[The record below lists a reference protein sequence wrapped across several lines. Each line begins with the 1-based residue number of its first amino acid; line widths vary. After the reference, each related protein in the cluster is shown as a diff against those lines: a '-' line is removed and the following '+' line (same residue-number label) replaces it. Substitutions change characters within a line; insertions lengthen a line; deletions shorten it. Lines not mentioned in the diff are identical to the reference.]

1 MWKNA
6 MLSIRKNVGRTILL
20 LGVAFLMINLVM
32 AGLEIRKATKKS
44 MDTTRKSLGSDVTLA
59 YNMKALMN
67 NRSKGEALDQLNTS
81 IKVSDAN
88 KLSKLQYVKSVNY
101 LQTVSVDTD
110 DIEPVNMS
118 STTTTSQTNQPS
130 QSNQSENNNGPGPM
144 DNNNFTVSGQTTMK
158 TLSAFVNKNYVL
170 KSGRL
175 LSESDA
181 KTNNAVISSELA
193 SDNNLKVGSTFSVYT
208 TDSSNNKTTIT
219 VKVVGIYSVKT
230 VNQIGGLSNR
240 QSPYNTIYTS
250 LETAQKLNSSTTTI
264 SSAIY
269 TLDDPDH
276 ISAFKKLAKKTSV
289 DWNTYTLDANDQ
301 VYQMSIGSL
310 KNMNKFASLFVLIVI
325 VVGAIVMALVL
336 ILALRS
342 RYYEYGI
349 LLSLG
354 ESKLRIIGQQLIEVG
369 LVVVI
374 AFMLSLGSG
383 QFVGKKISS
392 MLESA
397 STSSSTVTMKMPT
410 NNNEQQP
417 QQKTKD
423 LDVALS
429 GEVIGEVAGVSI
441 LIVVIAILLPSV
453 AILYMSPRKILMKK
467 EG

>member
-6 MLSIRKNVGRTILL
+6 MLSIKKNMGRTILL
-20 LGVAFLMINLVM
+20 LGVAFLIVNLVM
-32 AGLEIRKATKKS
+32 AGLEIKTATKKS
-44 MDTTRKSLGSDVTLA
+44 MDATRQSLGSDVTLA
-59 YNMKALMN
+59 YNMKALMR
-67 NRSKGEALDQLNTS
+67 NRSKGEALDELNTS

-101 LQTVSVDTD
+101 LQTVSVNTD

-118 STTTTSQTNQPS
+118 STTTASQP
-130 QSNQSENNNGPGPM
+130 NQSEKNNGPAPM

-170 KSGRL
+170 KLGRL
-175 LSESDA
+175 LNESDA

-208 TDSSNNKTTIT
+208 TDSSNNKTSIT
-219 VKVVGIYSVKT
+219 VQVVGIYSVKT
-230 VNQIGGLSNR
+230 VNQISGFSNR

-250 LETAQKLNSSTTTI
+250 LETAQKLNNLTTTI
-264 SSAIY
+264 TSAIY
-269 TLDDPDH
+269 TLDAPSH

-301 VYQMSIGSL
+301 IYQMSIGSL

-325 VVGAIVMALVL
+325 VAGAIVMALVL

-369 LVVVI
+369 LVVVL

-392 MLESA
+392 ILASA
-397 STSSSTVTMKMPT
+397 SASSSTVMMKMPT
-410 NNNEQQP
+410 SNNEQHPQP
-417 QQKTKD
+417 KTKD
-423 LDVALS
+423 FDVTLS
-429 GEVIGEVAGVSI
+429 GEVIGEVAGVSV
-441 LIVVIAILLPSV
+441 LIVVIAILLPSF
-453 AILYMSPRKILMKK
+453 AILHMSPRKILMKK

>member
-6 MLSIRKNVGRTILL
+6 MLSIKKNMGRTILL
-20 LGVAFLMINLVM
+20 LGVAFLIVNLVM
-32 AGLEIRKATKKS
+32 AGLEIKTATKKS
-44 MDTTRKSLGSDVTLA
+44 MDATRQSLGSDVTLA
-59 YNMKALMN
+59 YNMKALMR
-67 NRSKGEALDQLNTS
+67 NRSKGEALDELNTS

-101 LQTVSVDTD
+101 LQTVSVNTD

-118 STTTTSQTNQPS
+118 STSQTNPS
-130 QSNQSENNNGPGPM
+130 DHNGPM
-144 DNNNFTVSGQTTMK
+144 DNKNFTISGQTTMK
-158 TLSAFVNKNYVL
+158 TLNAFVNKNVVL

-175 LSESDA
+175 LNESDA

-208 TDSSNNKTTIT
+208 TDSSNNKTSIT
-219 VKVVGIYSVKT
+219 VQVVGIYSVKT
-230 VNQIGGLSNR
+230 VNQISGFSNR

-250 LETAQKLNSSTTTI
+250 LEIAQKLNNSTTTI

-269 TLDDPDH
+269 TLDDPSH

-301 VYQMSIGSL
+301 IYQMSIGSL

-369 LVVVI
+369 LVVVL

-392 MLESA
+392 ILASA
-397 STSSSTVTMKMPT
+397 SASSSTVMMKMPT
-410 NNNEQQP
+410 SNNEQHPQP
-417 QQKTKD
+417 KTKD
-423 LDVALS
+423 FDVTLS
-429 GEVIGEVAGVSI
+429 GEVIGEVAGVSA
-441 LIVVIAILLPSV
+441 LIVVMSILLPSL
-453 AILYMSPRKILMKK
+453 AILRLSPRQILMKK

>member
-6 MLSIRKNVGRTILL
+6 MLSIKKNMGRTILL
-20 LGVAFLMINLVM
+20 LGVAFLIVNLVM
-32 AGLEIRKATKKS
+32 AGLEIKTATKKS
-44 MDTTRKSLGSDVTLA
+44 MDATRQSLGSDVTLA
-59 YNMKALMN
+59 YNMKALMR
-67 NRSKGEALDQLNTS
+67 NRSKGEALDELNTS

-101 LQTVSVDTD
+101 LQTVSVNTD

-118 STTTTSQTNQPS
+118 STSQTNPS
-130 QSNQSENNNGPGPM
+130 DHNGPM
-144 DNNNFTVSGQTTMK
+144 DNKNFTISGQTTMK
-158 TLSAFVNKNYVL
+158 TLNAFVNKNVVL

-175 LSESDA
+175 LNESDA

-208 TDSSNNKTTIT
+208 TDSSNNKTSIT
-219 VKVVGIYSVKT
+219 VQVVGIYSVKT
-230 VNQIGGLSNR
+230 VNQISGFSNC

-250 LETAQKLNSSTTTI
+250 LETAQKLNNSTTTI

-269 TLDDPDH
+269 TLDDPSH

-301 VYQMSIGSL
+301 IYQMSIGSL

-369 LVVVI
+369 LVVVL

-392 MLESA
+392 ILASA
-397 STSSSTVTMKMPT
+397 SASSSTVMMKMPT
-410 NNNEQQP
+410 SNNEQHPQP
-417 QQKTKD
+417 KTKD
-423 LDVALS
+423 FDVTLS
-429 GEVIGEVAGVSI
+429 GEVIGEVAGVSA
-441 LIVVIAILLPSV
+441 LIVVMSILLPSL
-453 AILYMSPRKILMKK
+453 AILRLSPRQILMKK

>member
-6 MLSIRKNVGRTILL
+6 MLSIKKNMGRTILL
-20 LGVAFLMINLVM
+20 LGVAFLIVNLVM
-32 AGLEIRKATKKS
+32 AGLEIKTATKKS
-44 MDTTRKSLGSDVTLA
+44 MDATRQSLGSDVTLA
-59 YNMKALMN
+59 YNMKALMR
-67 NRSKGEALDQLNTS
+67 NRSKGEALDELNTS

-101 LQTVSVDTD
+101 LQTVSVNTD

-118 STTTTSQTNQPS
+118 STTTASQP
-130 QSNQSENNNGPGPM
+130 NQSEKNNGPAPM

-170 KSGRL
+170 KLGRL
-175 LSESDA
+175 LNESDA

-208 TDSSNNKTTIT
+208 TDSSNNKISIT
-219 VKVVGIYSVKT
+219 VQVVGIYSVKT
-230 VNQIGGLSNR
+230 VNQISGFSNR

-250 LETAQKLNSSTTTI
+250 LETAQKLNNLTTTI

-269 TLDDPDH
+269 TLDDPSH

-301 VYQMSIGSL
+301 IYQMSIGSL

-325 VVGAIVMALVL
+325 VAGAIVMALVL

-369 LVVVI
+369 LVVVL

-392 MLESA
+392 ILASA
-397 STSSSTVTMKMPT
+397 SASSSTVMMKMPT
-410 NNNEQQP
+410 SNNEQHPQP
-417 QQKTKD
+417 KTKD
-423 LDVALS
+423 FDVTLS
-429 GEVIGEVAGVSI
+429 GEVIGEVAGVSV
-441 LIVVIAILLPSV
+441 LIVVIAILLPSF
-453 AILYMSPRKILMKK
+453 AILHMSPRKILMKK

>member
-6 MLSIRKNVGRTILL
+6 MLSIKKNMGRTILL
-20 LGVAFLMINLVM
+20 LGVAFLIVNLVM
-32 AGLEIRKATKKS
+32 AGLEIKTATKKS
-44 MDTTRKSLGSDVTLA
+44 MDATRQSLGSDVTLA
-59 YNMKALMN
+59 YNMKALMR
-67 NRSKGEALDQLNTS
+67 NRSKGEALDELNTS

-101 LQTVSVDTD
+101 LQTVSVNTD

-118 STTTTSQTNQPS
+118 LTTTASQP
-130 QSNQSENNNGPGPM
+130 NQSEKNNGPAPM

-170 KSGRL
+170 KLGRL
-175 LSESDA
+175 LNESDA

-208 TDSSNNKTTIT
+208 TDSSNNKTSIT
-219 VKVVGIYSVKT
+219 VQVVGIYSVKT
-230 VNQIGGLSNR
+230 VNQISGFSNR

-250 LETAQKLNSSTTTI
+250 LETAQKLNNLTTTI

-269 TLDDPDH
+269 TLDDPSH

-301 VYQMSIGSL
+301 IYQMSIGSL

-325 VVGAIVMALVL
+325 VAGAIVMALVL

-369 LVVVI
+369 LVVVL

-392 MLESA
+392 ILASA
-397 STSSSTVTMKMPT
+397 SASSSTVMMKIPT
-410 NNNEQQP
+410 SNNEQHPQP
-417 QQKTKD
+417 KTKD
-423 LDVALS
+423 FDVTLS
-429 GEVIGEVAGVSI
+429 GEVIGEVAGVSV
-441 LIVVIAILLPSV
+441 LIVVIAILLPSF
-453 AILYMSPRKILMKK
+453 AILHMSPRKILMKK

>member
-6 MLSIRKNVGRTILL
+6 MLSIKKNMGRTILL
-20 LGVAFLMINLVM
+20 LGVAFLIVNLVM
-32 AGLEIRKATKKS
+32 AGLEIKTATKKS
-44 MDTTRKSLGSDVTLA
+44 MDATRQSLGSDVTLA
-59 YNMKALMN
+59 YNMKALMR
-67 NRSKGEALDQLNTS
+67 NRSKGEALDELNTS

-101 LQTVSVDTD
+101 LQTVSVNTD

-118 STTTTSQTNQPS
+118 STTTASQP
-130 QSNQSENNNGPGPM
+130 NQSEKNNGPAPM

-170 KSGRL
+170 KLGRL
-175 LSESDA
+175 LNESDA

-208 TDSSNNKTTIT
+208 TDSSNNKTSIT
-219 VKVVGIYSVKT
+219 VQVVGIYSVKT
-230 VNQIGGLSNR
+230 VNQISGFSNR

-250 LETAQKLNSSTTTI
+250 LETAQKLNNLTTTI

-269 TLDDPDH
+269 TLDDPSH

-301 VYQMSIGSL
+301 IYQMSIGSL

-325 VVGAIVMALVL
+325 VAGAIVMALVL

-369 LVVVI
+369 LVVVL

-392 MLESA
+392 ILASA
-397 STSSSTVTMKMPT
+397 SASSSTVMMKMPT
-410 NNNEQQP
+410 SNNEQHPQP
-417 QQKTKD
+417 KTKD
-423 LDVALS
+423 FDVTLS
-429 GEVIGEVAGVSI
+429 GEVIGEVAGVSV
-441 LIVVIAILLPSV
+441 LIVVIAILLPSF
-453 AILYMSPRKILMKK
+453 ANLHMSPRKILMKK

>member
-6 MLSIRKNVGRTILL
+6 MLSIKKNMGRTILL
-20 LGVAFLMINLVM
+20 LGVAFLIVNLVM
-32 AGLEIRKATKKS
+32 AGLEIKTATKKS
-44 MDTTRKSLGSDVTLA
+44 MDATRQSLGSDVTLA
-59 YNMKALMN
+59 YNMKALMR
-67 NRSKGEALDQLNTS
+67 NRSKGEALDELNTS

-101 LQTVSVDTD
+101 LQTVSVNTD

-118 STTTTSQTNQPS
+118 STTTASQP
-130 QSNQSENNNGPGPM
+130 NQSEKNNGPSPM

-175 LSESDA
+175 LNESDA

-208 TDSSNNKTTIT
+208 TDSSNNKTSIT
-219 VKVVGIYSVKT
+219 VQVVGIYSVKT
-230 VNQIGGLSNR
+230 VNQISGFSNR

-250 LETAQKLNSSTTTI
+250 LETAQKLNNSTTTI

-269 TLDDPDH
+269 TLDDPSH

-301 VYQMSIGSL
+301 IYQMSIGSL

-369 LVVVI
+369 LVVVL

-392 MLESA
+392 ILASA
-397 STSSSTVTMKMPT
+397 SASSSTVMMKMPT
-410 NNNEQQP
+410 SNNEQHPQP
-417 QQKTKD
+417 KTKD
-423 LDVALS
+423 FDVTLS
-429 GEVIGEVAGVSI
+429 GEVIGEVAGVSA
-441 LIVVIAILLPSV
+441 LIVVMSILLPSL
-453 AILYMSPRKILMKK
+453 AILRLSPRQILMKK

>member
-6 MLSIRKNVGRTILL
+6 ILSIRKNVGRSILL
-20 LGVAFLMINLVM
+20 LGVAFLIINLVM
-32 AGLEIRKATKKS
+32 AGLEIKTATKKS
-44 MDTTRKSLGSDVTLA
+44 MDTTRKSLGSDVMLA
-59 YNMKALMN
+59 YNMKALMR
-67 NRSKGEALDQLNTS
+67 NRSKGEALDELNTS

-101 LQTVSVDTD
+101 LQTVSVNTD

-118 STTTTSQTNQPS
+118 STTTASHA
-130 QSNQSENNNGPGPM
+130 NQSESNGPAPM

-193 SDNNLKVGSTFSVYT
+193 SDNNLKVGSTFSFYT

-230 VNQIGGLSNR
+230 VNQISGLSNR

-250 LETAQKLNSSTTTI
+250 LETAQKLNNSTTTI

-269 TLDDPDH
+269 TLDDPSH

-301 VYQMSIGSL
+301 IYQMAIGSL

-369 LVVVI
+369 LVVVL

-392 MLESA
+392 MLASA
-397 STSSSTVTMKMPT
+397 FASSSTVMMKMPT
-410 NNNEQQP
+410 SNNEQHP

-423 LDVALS
+423 LDVTLS
-429 GEVIGEVAGVSI
+429 GEVIGEVAGVSV
-441 LIVVIAILLPSV
+441 LIVVIAILLPSF
-453 AILYMSPRKILMKK
+453 AILHMSPRKILMKK

>member
-6 MLSIRKNVGRTILL
+6 MLSIKKNMGRTILL
-20 LGVAFLMINLVM
+20 LGVAFLIVNLVM
-32 AGLEIRKATKKS
+32 AGLEIKTATKKS
-44 MDTTRKSLGSDVTLA
+44 MDATRQSLGSDVTLA
-59 YNMKALMN
+59 YNMKALMR
-67 NRSKGEALDQLNTS
+67 NRSKGEALDELNTS

-101 LQTVSVDTD
+101 LQTVSVNTD

-118 STTTTSQTNQPS
+118 STSQTNPS
-130 QSNQSENNNGPGPM
+130 DHNGPM
-144 DNNNFTVSGQTTMK
+144 DNKNFTISGQTTMK
-158 TLSAFVNKNYVL
+158 TLNAFVNKNVVL

-175 LSESDA
+175 LNESDA

-208 TDSSNNKTTIT
+208 TDSSNNKTSIT
-219 VKVVGIYSVKT
+219 VQVVGIYSVKT
-230 VNQIGGLSNR
+230 VNQISGFSNR

-250 LETAQKLNSSTTTI
+250 LETAQKLNNSTTTI

-269 TLDDPDH
+269 TLDDPSH

-301 VYQMSIGSL
+301 IYQMSIGSL

-369 LVVVI
+369 LVVVL

-392 MLESA
+392 ILASA
-397 STSSSTVTMKMPT
+397 SASSSTVMMKMPT
-410 NNNEQQP
+410 SNNEQHPQP
-417 QQKTKD
+417 KTKD
-423 LDVALS
+423 FDVTLS
-429 GEVIGEVAGVSI
+429 GEVIGEVAGVSA
-441 LIVVIAILLPSV
+441 LIVVMSILLPSL
-453 AILYMSPRKILMKK
+453 AILRLSPRQILMKK

>member
-6 MLSIRKNVGRTILL
+6 MLSIKKNMGRTILL
-20 LGVAFLMINLVM
+20 LGVAFLIVNLVM
-32 AGLEIRKATKKS
+32 AGLEIKTATKKS
-44 MDTTRKSLGSDVTLA
+44 MDATRQSLGSDVTLA
-59 YNMKALMN
+59 YNMKALMR
-67 NRSKGEALDQLNTS
+67 NRSKGEALDELNTS

-101 LQTVSVDTD
+101 LQTVSVNTD

-118 STTTTSQTNQPS
+118 STTTASQP
-130 QSNQSENNNGPGPM
+130 NQSVKNNGPAPM

-170 KSGRL
+170 KLGRL
-175 LSESDA
+175 LNESDA

-208 TDSSNNKTTIT
+208 TDSSNNKTSIT
-219 VKVVGIYSVKT
+219 VQVVGIYNVKT
-230 VNQIGGLSNR
+230 VNQIGGFSNR

-250 LETAQKLNSSTTTI
+250 LETAQKLNNSTTTI

-269 TLDDPDH
+269 TLDDPLQ

-301 VYQMSIGSL
+301 IYQMSIGSL

-369 LVVVI
+369 LVVVL

-392 MLESA
+392 ILASA
-397 STSSSTVTMKMPT
+397 SASSSTVMMKMPT
-410 NNNEQQP
+410 SNNEQHPQP
-417 QQKTKD
+417 KTKD
-423 LDVALS
+423 FDVTLS
-429 GEVIGEVAGVSI
+429 GEVIGEVAGVSV
-441 LIVVIAILLPSV
+441 LIVVIAILLPSF
-453 AILYMSPRKILMKK
+453 AILHMSPRKILMKK

>member
-6 MLSIRKNVGRTILL
+6 MLSIKKNMGRTILL
-20 LGVAFLMINLVM
+20 LGVAFLIVNLVM
-32 AGLEIRKATKKS
+32 AGLEIKTATKKS
-44 MDTTRKSLGSDVTLA
+44 MDATRQSLGSDVTLA
-59 YNMKALMN
+59 YNMKALMR
-67 NRSKGEALDQLNTS
+67 NRSKGEALDELNTS

-101 LQTVSVDTD
+101 LQTVSVNTD

-118 STTTTSQTNQPS
+118 STTTASQP
-130 QSNQSENNNGPGPM
+130 NQSVKNNGPAPM

-175 LSESDA
+175 LNESDA

-208 TDSSNNKTTIT
+208 TDSSNNKTSIT
-219 VKVVGIYSVKT
+219 VQVVGIYSVKT
-230 VNQIGGLSNR
+230 VNQISGFSNR

-250 LETAQKLNSSTTTI
+250 LETAQKLNNSTTTI

-269 TLDDPDH
+269 TLDDPLQ

-301 VYQMSIGSL
+301 IYQMSIGSL

-369 LVVVI
+369 LVVVL

-392 MLESA
+392 ILASA
-397 STSSSTVTMKMPT
+397 SASSSTVMMKMPT
-410 NNNEQQP
+410 SNNEQHPQP
-417 QQKTKD
+417 KTKD
-423 LDVALS
+423 FDVTLS
-429 GEVIGEVAGVSI
+429 GEVIGEVAGVSV
-441 LIVVIAILLPSV
+441 LIVVIAILLPSF
-453 AILYMSPRKILMKK
+453 AILHMSPRKILMKK

>member
-6 MLSIRKNVGRTILL
+6 MLSIKKNMGRTILL
-20 LGVAFLMINLVM
+20 LGVAFLIVNLVM
-32 AGLEIRKATKKS
+32 AGLEIKTATKKS
-44 MDTTRKSLGSDVTLA
+44 MDATRQSLGSDVTLA
-59 YNMKALMN
+59 YNMKALMR
-67 NRSKGEALDQLNTS
+67 NRSKGEALDELNTS

-101 LQTVSVDTD
+101 LQTVSVNTD

-118 STTTTSQTNQPS
+118 STTTASQP
-130 QSNQSENNNGPGPM
+130 NQSEKNNGPAPM

-170 KSGRL
+170 KLGRL
-175 LSESDA
+175 LNESDA

-208 TDSSNNKTTIT
+208 TDSSNNKTSIT
-219 VKVVGIYSVKT
+219 VQVVGIYSVKT
-230 VNQIGGLSNR
+230 VNQISGFSNR

-250 LETAQKLNSSTTTI
+250 LETAQKLNNLTTTI

-269 TLDDPDH
+269 TLDAPSH

-301 VYQMSIGSL
+301 IYQMSIGSL

-325 VVGAIVMALVL
+325 VAGAIVMALVL

-369 LVVVI
+369 LVVVL

-392 MLESA
+392 ILASA
-397 STSSSTVTMKMPT
+397 SASSSTVMMKMPT
-410 NNNEQQP
+410 SNNEQHPQP
-417 QQKTKD
+417 KTKD
-423 LDVALS
+423 FDVTLS
-429 GEVIGEVAGVSI
+429 GEVIGEVAGVSV
-441 LIVVIAILLPSV
+441 LIVVIAILLPSF
-453 AILYMSPRKILMKK
+453 AILHMSPRKILMKK

>member
-6 MLSIRKNVGRTILL
+6 MLSIKKNMGRTILL
-20 LGVAFLMINLVM
+20 LGVAFLIVNLVM
-32 AGLEIRKATKKS
+32 AGLEIKTATKKS
-44 MDTTRKSLGSDVTLA
+44 MDATRQSLGSDVMLA
-59 YNMKALMN
+59 YNMKALMR
-67 NRSKGEALDQLNTS
+67 NRSKGEALDELNTS

-101 LQTVSVDTD
+101 LQTVSVNTD

-118 STTTTSQTNQPS
+118 STTTASQP
-130 QSNQSENNNGPGPM
+130 NQSESNGPAPM

-193 SDNNLKVGSTFSVYT
+193 SDNDLKIGSTFSVYT

-230 VNQIGGLSNR
+230 VNQISGFSNR

-250 LETAQKLNSSTTTI
+250 LETAQKLNNLTTTI

-269 TLDDPDH
+269 TLDDPSH

-301 VYQMSIGSL
+301 IYQMSIGSL

-325 VVGAIVMALVL
+325 VAGAIVMALVL

-369 LVVVI
+369 LVVVL

-392 MLESA
+392 ILASA
-397 STSSSTVTMKMPT
+397 SASSSTVMMKMPT
-410 NNNEQQP
+410 SNNEQHPQP
-417 QQKTKD
+417 KTKD
-423 LDVALS
+423 FDVTLS
-429 GEVIGEVAGVSI
+429 GEVIGEVAGVSV
-441 LIVVIAILLPSV
+441 LIVVIAILLPSF
-453 AILYMSPRKILMKK
+453 AILHMSPRKILMKK